1 MSPKVF
7 IPLQT
12 LIMETQVNINFCA
25 QLSQLQKRQ
34 YKQMQSMTSTYLYI
48 QEQVVWECVGV
59 GVFLKQN

>member
-1 MSPKVF
+1 
-7 IPLQT
+7 
-12 LIMETQVNINFCA
+12 METQVNINFCA